1 MQSFLIDRITV
12 GSRWFDHVDPSMSIS
27 TVVAVFEED
36 GAEFAVLKSDHLYTN
51 ADGTQWYQRKVRPVS
66 ELLKNGQPSTFRE
79 ERWAEYIKDIPAEG
93 FNIHGGN
100 LLCPTCHTSSVS
112 GW

>member
-1 MQSFLIDRITV
+1 MTSLLTDRIAV
-12 GSRWFDHVDPSMSIS
+12 GSRWLDHPDPSMSIS

-36 GAEFAVLKSDHLYTN
+36 GAEFVVMKSDHLYTN

-66 ELLKNGQPSTFRE
+66 ELLRNGQPDSRRE
-79 ERWAEYIKDIPAEG
+79 ESWADYIKDIPVEG
-93 FNIHGGN
+93 FNIHGGS